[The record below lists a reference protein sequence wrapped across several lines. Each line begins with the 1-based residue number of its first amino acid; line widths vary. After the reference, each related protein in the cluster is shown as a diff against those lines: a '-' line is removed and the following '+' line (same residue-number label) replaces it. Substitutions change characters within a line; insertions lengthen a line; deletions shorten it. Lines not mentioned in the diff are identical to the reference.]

1 MDVVQYSLKCRGREP
16 GSKWE
21 SVVNIEE
28 NEVKG
33 SIDYF
38 ILIYVLLASL

>member
-1 MDVVQYSLKCRGREP
+1 MDLVQYSLKCRGREP

-21 SVVNIEE
+21 SVINIEE
-28 NEVKG
+28 NKVKG

-38 ILIYVLLASL
+38 ILIYDLLVSP